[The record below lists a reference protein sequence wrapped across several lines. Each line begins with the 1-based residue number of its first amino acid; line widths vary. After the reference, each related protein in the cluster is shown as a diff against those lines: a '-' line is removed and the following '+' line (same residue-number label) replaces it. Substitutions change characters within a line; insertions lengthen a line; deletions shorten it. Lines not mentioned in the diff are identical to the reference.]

1 MRGRHRNKWLGVNLS
16 IIKSPLQLLV
26 KISKHG
32 PTKKIMVLVGRDALH
47 LNQKRIHFG
56 DPSI

>member
-1 MRGRHRNKWLGVNLS
+1 MVGGESQHNQKPSAIARED
-16 IIKSPLQLLV
+16 
-26 KISKHG
+26 G

-47 LNQKRIHFG
+47 LNQKGIHFG